1 MNAPET
7 HSVFPL
13 SRLGL
18 LRLTGP
24 DVLDFLQGQVTL
36 DVTKLDASLT
46 PAGYCNPKGRLLS
59 VFYLTKSDSD
69 ILIVTPRDTIDS
81 LCRRLTLYT
90 LRRHVRIAVDE
101 SFGVFGVIGT
111 AHFNAAYPC
120 YTQGAVTLALTPT
133 PKSSDA
139 DEDLWWEAAAY
150 EGLPFVF
157 LKTQGVFLPQS
168 INLDL
173 IGGVTFGKGCYVGQE
188 IVSRIH
194 SLGTPSR
201 RAAVYEGSNT
211 PFKAGGD
218 LFDENRNPHAV
229 LIYQAGRYSFVECAV
244 RDTPQTLYLENGHP
258 ITLLSCTH

>member
-18 LRLTGP
+18 LRLTGS

-46 PAGYCNPKGRLLS
+46 PAGYCDPKGRLLS
-59 VFYLTKSDSD
+59 VFFLTKSDSD
-69 ILIVTPRDTIDS
+69 VLIVTPRDTIDS

-101 SFGVFGVIGT
+101 SFGVFGIIGT

-139 DEDLWWEAAAY
+139 DEDL
-150 EGLPFVF
+150 
-157 LKTQGVFLPQS
+157 
-168 INLDL
+168 
-173 IGGVTFGKGCYVGQE
+173 C
-188 IVSRIH
+188 
-194 SLGTPSR
+194 
-201 RAAVYEGSNT
+201 
-211 PFKAGGD
+211 
-218 LFDENRNPHAV
+218 
-229 LIYQAGRYSFVECAV
+229 
-244 RDTPQTLYLENGHP
+244 
-258 ITLLSCTH
+258 